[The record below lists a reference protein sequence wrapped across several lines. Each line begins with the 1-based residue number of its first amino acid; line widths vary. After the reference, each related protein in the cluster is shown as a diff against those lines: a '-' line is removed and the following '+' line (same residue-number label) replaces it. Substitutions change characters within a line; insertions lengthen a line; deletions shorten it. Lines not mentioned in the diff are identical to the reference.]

1 MLIIAATSAPA
12 SSPYISPDLI
22 LPDFA
27 PIAVPSM
34 IETENTTPSIRYI
47 MYLYFIIRVL
57 HRSIAEVRSYFR

>member
-1 MLIIAATSAPA
+1 MFIIAETRDPA

-47 MYLYFIIRVL
+47 MYLYFIIRV
-57 HRSIAEVRSYFR
+57 